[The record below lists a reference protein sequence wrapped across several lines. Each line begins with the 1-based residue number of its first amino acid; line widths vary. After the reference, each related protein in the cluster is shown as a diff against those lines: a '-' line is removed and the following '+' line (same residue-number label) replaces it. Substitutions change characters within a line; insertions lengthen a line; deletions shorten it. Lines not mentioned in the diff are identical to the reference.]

1 MTLTVRAEVYQRG
14 RRIMVRNF
22 SFPDQQPGD
31 LIFRLNQI
39 IASLEWYVRAEAIQH
54 DGQVW
59 MRAFALD

>member
-22 SFPDQQPGD
+22 SFPDRQPGD
-31 LIFRLNQI
+31 LVFRLNQV
-39 IASLEWYVRAEAIQH
+39 IASLEGYVRDEKIQA

-59 MRAFALD
+59 MRAFALE